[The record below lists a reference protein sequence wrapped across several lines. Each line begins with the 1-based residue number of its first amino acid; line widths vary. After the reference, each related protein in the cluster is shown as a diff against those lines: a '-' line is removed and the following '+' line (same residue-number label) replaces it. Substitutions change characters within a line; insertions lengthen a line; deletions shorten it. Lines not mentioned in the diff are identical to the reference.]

1 MSVNWA
7 LMTAGSLKFVSI
19 SYQSTDVIVERD
31 TTPTIWETVRVS
43 VCVSVSVCVCECECE
58 CVCVCV
64 FFLYGVVYSGVCVFV
79 CMRVCECALSLSIFP
94 SPPLSPSL
102 QIQMNVS
109 ILTPAPLTVNVQI
122 RMVHSHVTA
131 IKGTL

>member
-64 FFLYGVVYSGVCVFV
+64 FFFVWGCVFR
-79 CMRVCECALSLSIFP
+79 RVCL
-94 SPPLSPSL
+94 
-102 QIQMNVS
+102 
-109 ILTPAPLTVNVQI
+109 
-122 RMVHSHVTA
+122 RMHACV
-131 IKGTL
+131 